1 MEVNGRGGLRWIKVS
16 SGELLAGAAK
26 IDITPPI
33 DTVTQYGETV
43 EIDLPL
49 YTKALV
55 LNNGKDAV
63 AISTN
68 DIIFIDRETVVEA
81 RKIVESRTGIAGKN
95 ILFCASHTHEG
106 PVTYQGTKPDYLIE
120 RVSEAVCRAWG
131 NMVKAK
137 IGSAKGKV
145 VGVGINRRSPY
156 GPIDSDVGVIKVE
169 RVNGSPIAILLNFAC
184 HGVVLGHRNYH
195 GISPDYPGHATKG
208 IEDLLGGDVIALFA
222 NGACANINP
231 YTSVG
236 YTGFTNMGGKVED
249 AERIGRLL
257 ALEAVIVADQIQT
270 TKDVRLVAASRMR
283 RLGAEDHQSP
293 RKRFDAL
300 IDERTHELDLL
311 MDKKAPKER
320 IEKMEKDIKYLK
332 EYYGVL
338 LETEKR
344 AKYLNLDAGVENPE
358 RSEVQVIGINDIRL
372 AGVPGENFT
381 EYGLYI
387 KDRAL
392 SRGYGNVLIAELA
405 NGGWWGYVPT
415 EVAFEELGYEALN
428 AMVFAG
434 LSVKSGQIIADT
446 VLELIEE
453 CGESMD
459 PPPKPFIKRPL
470 PNNTAYAIQP
480 LSNSRLDR
488 LQETLSYHHEERTRR
503 LENIHDL

>member
-1 MEVNGRGGLRWIKVS
+1 MS

-26 IDITPPI
+26 IDITPATR
-33 DTVTQYGETV
+33 TVTEYGETT

-55 LNNGKDAV
+55 LHNGEDTV

-68 DIIFIDRETVVEA
+68 DIIFIDQEAVFEA
-81 RKIVESRTGIAGKN
+81 RKIVESRTDIPGQN
-95 ILFCASHTHEG
+95 MLFCASHTHEG
-106 PVTYQGTKPDYLIE
+106 PVTYQGTKPEYLID
-120 RVSEAVCRAWG
+120 RVSDAVCRAWD

-137 IGSAKGKV
+137 IGAALGRV

-156 GPIDSDVGVIKVE
+156 GPIDPDVGVIKVE
-169 RVNGSPIAILLNFAC
+169 RGDGSPMALLLNFAC
-184 HGVVLGHRNYH
+184 HGVVLGHRGYH

-208 IEDLLGGDVIALFA
+208 IEDLLGDGVVALFA

-236 YTGFTNMGGKVED
+236 YTGFTNVGGTVED

-270 TKDVRLVAASRMR
+270 TDEVRLAAASRMR
-283 RLGAEDHQSP
+283 RLGAEDNRSP
-293 RKRFDAL
+293 RQRFETL
-300 IDERTHELDLL
+300 IDERTRKLRLL
-311 MDKKAPKER
+311 KEKKAPEELVANVER
-320 IEKMEKDIKYLK
+320 DIRYLK

-338 LETEKR
+338 LEAEKR
-344 AKYLNLDAGVENPE
+344 AKYLNLDVGVENPE

-372 AGVPGENFT
+372 AGVPGECFT
-381 EYGLYI
+381 EYGLSI
-387 KDRAL
+387 KERAL
-392 SRGYGNVLIAELA
+392 SMGYGNVLVAELA
-405 NGGWWGYVPT
+405 NGGWWGYIPT

-434 LSVKSGQIIADT
+434 LSVQAGKTIADT
-446 VLELIEE
+446 VIELIAE
-453 CGESMD
+453 CGRPMD

-470 PNNTAYAIQP
+470 PNNTAYAIPP
-480 LSNSRLDR
+480 LSASRVDR
-488 LQETLSYHHEERTRR
+488 LQETLPYHHEWRSRR
-503 LENIHDL
+503 LEDLRDL